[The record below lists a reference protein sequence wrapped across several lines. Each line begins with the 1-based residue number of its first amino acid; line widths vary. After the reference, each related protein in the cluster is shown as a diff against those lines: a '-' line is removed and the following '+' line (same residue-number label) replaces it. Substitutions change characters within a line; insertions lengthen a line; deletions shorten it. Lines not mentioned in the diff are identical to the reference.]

1 VDFRNRQDKAKH
13 APVSQSNLRQ
23 VKKVRPWTRNNEH
36 TSWTLRL
43 FIREIRVHHPLFIDS
58 IEASVDHILD
68 TIPGD
73 IVLGIPLAVGKPN
86 PFVNALYRRIKG
98 NPARRLRIITA
109 LSLSKPVGKSELERH
124 FLEPLVERVFGDYPD
139 LAYAK
144 DLQAGTLPSNIEVR
158 EFFMKT
164 GDYLGNEIAQQNY
177 ISTNYTFVAR
187 DMAVQGMNVIAQAV
201 AARGEGDQ
209 LRLSLS
215 SNTDV
220 SFEVVEKARAAKTPL
235 VVVAVIN
242 RQMPFMPNSAE
253 VSPDFF
259 DVVVTDPAATHT
271 VFAPPNGKVSTADY
285 AIGLHA
291 SSLVAD
297 GGTLQ
302 IGIGALGDAIAQA
315 LIVRDRNGAEYRSIL
330 ESLCPDGIADREL
343 GRFDQG
349 LYGCSEMFVNGFL
362 KLIEAGIVRR
372 EVYGDTLLQQLINDG
387 VINDAVVTPDTLR
400 ALLANRRI
408 HARLRQGELVFLQH
422 YGILH
427 PEVRIDGDEL
437 VLNDIRVANDISQD
451 AALQGVATGMLGTR
465 LTHGIF
471 MTGGFFLGP
480 GDFYQRLRSMP
491 PQQLDKIDMTRIDFI
506 NQLYGKDE
514 LKRAQRRKARFMNTT
529 MMVTLL
535 GAAVSDALES
545 GQVVS
550 GVGGQYNFVAMSH
563 ALPDARLLMML
574 RSTHDNKDGL
584 KSSIVWT
591 YGQITIPRHL
601 RDVVI
606 TEYGVADLRG
616 QSDSEVIKRLLCI
629 ADSRFQPQ
637 LMKDAKAHGK
647 LEASYEIPERYRTNL
662 PQTLDDKLHPWSRA
676 GLLPDFPFGTDLTE
690 DELHIVRALKRLKHA
705 TEHPTEL
712 VTLAVKSLWAGKEA
726 PNAYLERLGLA
737 DAKSFRDMFVR
748 KLFAGN
754 L

>member
-1 VDFRNRQDKAKH
+1 MS
-13 APVSQSNLRQ
+13 AP
-23 VKKVRPWTRNNEH
+23 T
-36 TSWTLRL
+36 
-43 FIREIRVHHPLFIDS
+43 FIDS
-58 IEASVDHILD
+58 IDAAVDHLLD
-68 TIPGD
+68 TLPGD
-73 IVLGIPLAVGKPN
+73 IVLGIPLGVGKPN
-86 PFVNALYRRIKG
+86 PLVNALYRRIKG
-98 NPARRLRIITA
+98 NPARRLRIVTA
-109 LSLSKPVGKSELERH
+109 LSLEKPVGKSELERH
-124 FLEPLVERVFGDYPD
+124 FLEPLVARVFEDYPD
-139 LAYAK
+139 LDYVK
-144 DLQAGTLPSNIEVR
+144 DLRAGRLPANIEVR

-164 GDYLGNEIAQQNY
+164 GDYLGNATAQQNY

-187 DMAVQGMNVIAQAV
+187 DMAVQGMNVLAQAV
-201 AARGEGDQ
+201 GARGEGDA

-220 SFEVVEKARAAKTPL
+220 TFEVVRNARAAGTPL
-235 VVVAVIN
+235 VVVGVIN
-242 RQMPFMPNSAE
+242 RQMPFMPNTAE

-259 DVVVTDPAATHT
+259 DVVVTDPAATHA
-271 VFAPPNGKVSTADY
+271 VFAPPNSKVSTADY

-291 SSLVAD
+291 SSLVTD

-315 LIVRDRNGAEYRSIL
+315 LIVRDRHSAEYLRILDSI
-330 ESLCPDGIADREL
+330 CPDGLAGRDL
-343 GRFDQG
+343 GRFSQG

-362 KLIEAGIVRR
+362 KLIEAGIIRR
-372 EVYGDTLLQQLINDG
+372 EVFGDAALQKQINEGRISATL
-387 VINDAVVTPDTLR
+387 VTPETLH
-400 ALLANRRI
+400 ALVRCHRIGNQLCADDLA
-408 HARLRQGELVFLQH
+408 FLQH
-422 YGILH
+422 YGILR
-427 PEVRIDGDEL
+427 PEVTLDADQLVMGELRIGNDLGDG
-437 VLNDIRVANDISQD
+437 
-451 AALQGVATGMLGTR
+451 ATFDRIAESMLGTR
-465 LTHGIF
+465 LAHGII

-480 GDFYQRLRSMP
+480 RDFYQRLRSMP
-491 PQQLDKIDMTRIDFI
+491 AQELAKIDMTRIDFI
-506 NQLYGKDE
+506 NQLYGDDE
-514 LKRAQRRKARFMNTT
+514 LKRAQRRQARFMNTT
-529 MMVTLL
+529 MMVTLM

-574 RSTHDNKDGL
+574 RSTHDHKDGMT
-584 KSSIVWT
+584 SSIVWN
-591 YGQITIPRHL
+591 YGHITIPRHL

-616 QSDSEVIKRLLCI
+616 QSDAEVIKRLLAV

-637 LMKDAKAHGK
+637 LLRDAKANGK
-647 LEASYEIPERYRTNL
+647 LEAGYEIPDRYRNNL
-662 PQTLDDKLHPWSRA
+662 PQMLDDKLHPWSQA

-690 DELHIVRALKRLKHA
+690 DELHIVRALKRLKRA

-712 VTLAVKSLWAGKEA
+712 VTLAVKSLWEGKEA
-726 PNAYLERLGLA
+726 PHAYLERLGLA